1 MKEFKWTMGDITIV
15 VLAQDQAE
23 AIKKAFFFLSMS
35 PDYPF
40 ADQLKAEGI
49 KW

>member
-15 VLAQDQAE
+15 VLAHSQEE
-23 AIKKAFFFLSMS
+23 AIQKAFFWLSMS

-40 ADQLKAEGI
+40 ADLLKAEGI